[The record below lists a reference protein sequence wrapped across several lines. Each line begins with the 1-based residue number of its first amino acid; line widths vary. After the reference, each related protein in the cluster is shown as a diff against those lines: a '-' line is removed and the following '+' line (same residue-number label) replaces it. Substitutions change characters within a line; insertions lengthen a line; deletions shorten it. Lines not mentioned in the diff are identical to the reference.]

1 MIYDETGTAKLQFVT
16 PAGLAERFGA
26 EAVLGTYEPTYEE
39 KGLAA
44 LMHVSTLQVTAGTVL
59 GSRTTAALTL
69 TGPDLEA
76 WLSGLEPE
84 EAAQLAGAGEEL
96 PQILEELLSKDSVPM
111 RTISQ
116 RIPMQKRDG
125 QWRFAVTEEMEK
137 EWFG

>member
-39 KGLAA
+39 KGLTA
-44 LMHVSTLQVTAGTVL
+44 LMHVSTLQVTTGTVL